1 MAQQLLVKI
10 PIRYA
15 PMVGLPFW
23 QEGKE
28 QQWARHNNTIA
39 IKVDDAKTEQHARA
53 IAATKLIGYGIPYQA
68 AKSLINATD
77 DKGRKVST
85 LIDESDSRFNEVG
98 EGKGK
103 IYLQL
108 ENTDPYEAAS
118 KRAGITADTALPLGQ
133 DRPFSTGVWESL
145 WHGNTEDNIFT
156 RPPVIPTGSG
166 LMLGADVSGYRH
178 DARPTG
184 SEFAVKE
191 GLGAGGAGIL
201 GEPTSVFT
209 SDVGQSMTVDE
220 AVRNL
225 ELDLEEIR
233 SEEARAEADAK
244 AAEELAKRLEAEG
257 KTKAEWEAAREEE
270 RLAREALEEL
280 KREEARIAKEAED
293 AKKRAED
300 PTFYGAGDIREEGAL
315 GTVGGG
321 GGGAWDDTA
330 APPGGLAESVLHPFG
345 LTTTAGGV
353 GSAFNVQPFSQ
364 GGNIGNVRVEDYIA
378 NIQPHEMVSR
388 VEVSE
393 GVFEMELNPLVAQML
408 DIAAVQNGY
417 ISENQ
422 IAQTHKEQAVAVA
435 EFQRDAAIR
444 VAEKRGASEEEVATI
459 QANAN
464 KAIATVQAE
473 AEKAVATT
481 QAGAQEA
488 VATTQAGATTEA
500 AASQAAAQTAAA
512 VAAAQAASP
521 FGYLAQADERD
532 RNLALQD
539 ITSIYGHMNRPEM
552 AQVQASGPFG
562 FVGQAPEAGYTPDQ
576 VEQLM
581 GIIQQQQQAQS
592 LAALRDNPFAAAI
605 YAQQV
610 AGPEGTP
617 VVGPE
622 QALSISGIPLRQS
635 ELQAAASGPY
645 GYMQERIGTGDPFE
659 RIRGLQEVSEILR
672 GGITPEQQLAL
683 AQAPGNPFGLT
694 AQQQI
699 DLQTELAR
707 GGLTPAQR
715 LAEVQASAAPQNMAN
730 YLNFIGDPS
739 AVGFAAQSGML
750 QNIADSPEGNI
761 PASLFGL
768 NTPQSTPQVPVNP
781 TLANLSDLSD
791 EQLGFYQGQQ
801 AAQGITPSQSLRSAA
816 EVTPM
821 GV

>member
-1 MAQQLLVKI
+1 MAAAQKGSEAPQQQLLVKI

-53 IAATKLIGYGIPYQA
+53 IAATKLVGYGIPYQA

-85 LIDESDSRFNEVG
+85 LISESDSRFNEVG

-118 KRAGITADTALPLGQ
+118 KRAGITSDTALPLGQ
-133 DRPFSTGVWESL
+133 NRPFSTGVWESL
-145 WHGNTEDNIFT
+145 WHGNTEDDIHS

-184 SEFAVKE
+184 SEFAVEE

-201 GEPTSVFT
+201 GEPTNVFT
-209 SDVGQSMTVDE
+209 SDVGQSMTVDD
-220 AVRNL
+220 ALKNL

-244 AAEELAKRLEAEG
+244 AAEELARQLEEQG
-257 KTKAEWEAAREEE
+257 KTQAEWEAAREEE
-270 RLAREALEEL
+270 RLAREALAEL
-280 KREEARIAKEAED
+280 KEEEARIAKEAED
-293 AKKRAED
+293 RLLASSAD
-300 PTFYGAGDIREEGAL
+300 AAGNIREEGA
-315 GTVGGG
+315 
-321 GGGAWDDTA
+321 WEDTA

-345 LTTTAGGV
+345 LTTTTGGV

-378 NIQPHEMVSR
+378 NIQPDQMVSR

-408 DIAAVQNGY
+408 DIATVQNGY

-459 QANAN
+459 QANAS
-464 KAIATVQAE
+464 KAIATAQAE

-562 FVGQAPEAGYTPDQ
+562 FVGQTPEAGYTPDQ

-610 AGPEGTP
+610 AGPEGAP

-672 GGITPEQQLAL
+672 GGVTPEQQLAL

-699 DLQTELAR
+699 DLQAELAR

-715 LAEVQASAAPQNMAN
+715 LAEVQASASPQNMAN

-739 AVGFAAQSGML
+739 AVGFASQSGML

-768 NTPQSTPQVPVNP
+768 NTPQSTSQVPVNP

>member
-39 IKVDDAKTEQHARA
+39 IKVDDAKTEQHARG

-108 ENTDPYEAAS
+108 ENTDPYEAAVN
-118 KRAGITADTALPLGQ
+118 RIGGVGNLPLGP
-133 DRPFSTGVWESL
+133 DRPFSKGFFQDSRDDDVFS
-145 WHGNTEDNIFT
+145 
-156 RPPVIPTGSG
+156 RPPLIPTGTFT
-166 LMLGADVSGYRH
+166 MNPLGDDEMRYPETV
-178 DARPTG
+178 
-184 SEFAVKE
+184 E
-191 GLGAGGAGIL
+191 GLGKSYEGTL
-201 GEPTSVFT
+201 GESTTPFT
-209 SDVGQSMTVDE
+209 SDKGQSMTVDE
-220 AVRNL
+220 AVKNL

-233 SEEARAEADAK
+233 SEEAQAEADAK
-244 AAEELAKRLEAEG
+244 AAEELARQLEEQG
-257 KTKAEWEAAREEE
+257 KTQAEWEAAREEE

-300 PTFYGAGDIREEGAL
+300 PNFYAPGDIREEGDP
-315 GTVGGG
+315 GG

-330 APPGGLAESVLHPFG
+330 APPRELAPSVFHPFDSTATAG
-345 LTTTAGGV
+345 AGGV
-353 GSAFNVQPFSQ
+353 GSAFNVHPFSQ

-378 NIQPHEMVSR
+378 NIQPDQMVSR
-388 VEVSE
+388 VEVSP
-393 GVFEMELNPLVAQML
+393 GVFELELNPLVAQML

-459 QANAN
+459 QANAS
-464 KAIATVQAE
+464 KAIATAQAE

-562 FVGQAPEAGYTPDQ
+562 FVGQTPEAGYTPDQ

-672 GGITPEQQLAL
+672 GGVTPEQQLAL

-699 DLQTELAR
+699 DLQAELAR

-715 LAEVQASAAPQNMAN
+715 LAEVQASASPQNMAN

-739 AVGFAAQSGML
+739 AVGFASQSGML

-768 NTPQSTPQVPVNP
+768 NTPQSTSQVPVNP

>member
-1 MAQQLLVKI
+1 MAAAQKGSEAPQQQLLVKI

-23 QEGKE
+23 EKGKE

-133 DRPFSTGVWESL
+133 NRPFSTGVWESL
-145 WHGNTEDNIFT
+145 WHGNTKDNIFT

-184 SEFAVKE
+184 SEFAVEE

-209 SDVGQSMTVDE
+209 SDVGQSMTVDD
-220 AVRNL
+220 ALKNL

-233 SEEARAEADAK
+233 SEEAQAEADAK
-244 AAEELAKRLEAEG
+244 AAEELANQLEQKGLTQE
-257 KTKAEWEAAREEE
+257 EWEAAREEE

-280 KREEARIAKEAED
+280 KREEARIAKEAEARMLASSAD
-293 AKKRAED
+293 A
-300 PTFYGAGDIREEGAL
+300 AGNIMEE
-315 GTVGGG
+315 
-321 GGGAWDDTA
+321 GAWDDTA

-364 GGNIGNVRVEDYIA
+364 GGNIGNRKVEDYIA
-378 NIQPHEMVSR
+378 TLDPNQMVSR

-459 QANAN
+459 QANAS
-464 KAIATVQAE
+464 KAIAAVQAE

-562 FVGQAPEAGYTPDQ
+562 FVGQTPEAGYTPDQ

-672 GGITPEQQLAL
+672 GGVTPEQQLAL

-739 AVGFAAQSGML
+739 AVGFASQSGML

-768 NTPQSTPQVPVNP
+768 NTPQSTSQVPVNP

>member
-1 MAQQLLVKI
+1 MAEEQLPKEQLLVKI

-23 QEGKE
+23 QDEKKA
-28 QQWARHNNTIA
+28 QWDRHNNTIA
-39 IKVDDAKTEQHARA
+39 IKVTGGKGEQRARA
-53 IAATKLIGYGIPYQA
+53 EAASILVGYGIPYQA
-68 AKSLINATD
+68 ARSVINATD
-77 DKGRKVST
+77 DKGRKTSFLLKET
-85 LIDESDSRFNEVG
+85 DSRNNRIG
-98 EGKGK
+98 EGKE
-103 IYLQL
+103 YLQL
-108 ENTDPYEAAS
+108 EDTDPYEAAA
-118 KRAGITADTALPLGQ
+118 KRAGITADTALPLGR
-133 DRPFSTGVWESL
+133 DRPFSTGVIESL

-166 LMLGADVSGYRH
+166 VMLGADVSGYRH
-178 DARPTG
+178 DARDTASP
-184 SEFAVKE
+184 FAAEE
-191 GLGAGGAGIL
+191 GLGIGGAGIV
-201 GEPTSVFT
+201 GGAASPFT
-209 SDVGQSMTVDE
+209 SDVGQTMTVDE

-225 ELDLEEIR
+225 ELDLEEMK
-233 SEEARAEADAK
+233 SEKAQAEADAK

-280 KREEARIAKEAED
+280 KKEEARIEKEAED
-293 AKKRAED
+293 AKKRSED
-300 PTFYGAGDIREEGAL
+300 PTFYGAGDIREG
-315 GTVGGG
+315 GTDS
-321 GGGAWDDTA
+321 GAWDDAA
-330 APPGGLAESVLHPFG
+330 APPGGLAPSVLHPFDA
-345 LTTTAGGV
+345 TATAGGGGA

-364 GGNIGNVRVEDYIA
+364 GGNIGNRRVEDYIA
-378 NIQPHEMVSR
+378 TLDPNQMVSR

-459 QANAN
+459 QANAS
-464 KAIATVQAE
+464 KAIATAQAE

-521 FGYLAQADERD
+521 FGYLAQADDRD

-539 ITSIYGHMNRPEM
+539 ITSIYRQMNRPEL
-552 AQVQASGPFG
+552 AQAQASGPFG
-562 FVGQAPEAGYTPDQ
+562 FVGQAPEAGYTP
-576 VEQLM
+576 EQINQLTSIM
-581 GIIQQQQQAQS
+581 QQQQEAQS

-605 YAQQV
+605 YAQQA

-617 VVGPE
+617 VIGPE
-622 QALSISGIPLRQS
+622 QALSISGIPLRQA

-645 GYMQERIGTGDPFE
+645 GYMQERIGTGNAAE
-659 RIRGLQEVSEILR
+659 RIRALQEVSTMQR
-672 GGITPEQQLAL
+672 GGLTVEEQLAL

-694 AQQQI
+694 
-699 DLQTELAR
+699 
-707 GGLTPAQR
+707 
-715 LAEVQASAAPQNMAN
+715 
-730 YLNFIGDPS
+730 
-739 AVGFAAQSGML
+739 
-750 QNIADSPEGNI
+750 
-761 PASLFGL
+761 
-768 NTPQSTPQVPVNP
+768 ST
-781 TLANLSDLSD
+781 
-791 EQLGFYQGQQ
+791 
-801 AAQGITPSQSLRSAA
+801 
-816 EVTPM
+816 
-821 GV
+821 

>member
-1 MAQQLLVKI
+1 MAAAQKRSKAPQQQLLVKI

-23 QEGKE
+23 EKGKE

-98 EGKGK
+98 KGKGK

-133 DRPFSTGVWESL
+133 NRPFSTGVWESL
-145 WHGNTEDNIFT
+145 WHGNTKDNIFT

-166 LMLGADVSGYRH
+166 MMLGADVSGFRH

-184 SEFAVKE
+184 SEFAVEE
-191 GLGAGGAGIL
+191 GLGTGGAGIL

-209 SDVGQSMTVDE
+209 SDVGQSMTVDD
-220 AVRNL
+220 ALKNL

-233 SEEARAEADAK
+233 SEEAQAEADAK
-244 AAEELAKRLEAEG
+244 AAEELANQLEQKGLTQE
-257 KTKAEWEAAREEE
+257 EWEAAREEE

-280 KREEARIAKEAED
+280 KREEARIAKEAEARMLASSAD
-293 AKKRAED
+293 A
-300 PTFYGAGDIREEGAL
+300 AGNIMEE
-315 GTVGGG
+315 
-321 GGGAWDDTA
+321 GAWDDTA

-364 GGNIGNVRVEDYIA
+364 GGNIGNRKVEDYIA
-378 NIQPHEMVSR
+378 TLDPNQMVSR

-459 QANAN
+459 QANAS
-464 KAIATVQAE
+464 KAIAAVQAE

-500 AASQAAAQTAAA
+500 AASQAAAQTTAA

-562 FVGQAPEAGYTPDQ
+562 FVGQTPEAGYTPDQ

-672 GGITPEQQLAL
+672 GGVTPEQQLAL

-739 AVGFAAQSGML
+739 AVGFASQSGML

-768 NTPQSTPQVPVNP
+768 NTPQSTSQVPVNP

>member
-1 MAQQLLVKI
+1 MAAAQKRSKAPQQQLLVKI

-133 DRPFSTGVWESL
+133 NRPFSTGVWESL
-145 WHGNTEDNIFT
+145 WHGNTKDNIFT

-166 LMLGADVSGYRH
+166 MMLGADVSGFRH

-184 SEFAVKE
+184 SEFAVEE
-191 GLGAGGAGIL
+191 GLGTGGAGIL

-209 SDVGQSMTVDE
+209 SDVGQSMTVDD
-220 AVRNL
+220 ALKNL

-233 SEEARAEADAK
+233 SEEAQAEADAK
-244 AAEELAKRLEAEG
+244 AAEELANQLEQKGLTQE
-257 KTKAEWEAAREEE
+257 EWEAAREEE

-280 KREEARIAKEAED
+280 KREEARIAKEAEARMLASSAD
-293 AKKRAED
+293 A
-300 PTFYGAGDIREEGAL
+300 AGNIMEE
-315 GTVGGG
+315 
-321 GGGAWDDTA
+321 GAWDDTA

-364 GGNIGNVRVEDYIA
+364 GGNIGNRKVEDYIA
-378 NIQPHEMVSR
+378 TLDPNQMVSR

-459 QANAN
+459 QANAS
-464 KAIATVQAE
+464 KAIAAVQAE

-488 VATTQAGATTEA
+488 VATTQADATTEA

-562 FVGQAPEAGYTPDQ
+562 FVGQTPEAGYTPDQ

-672 GGITPEQQLAL
+672 GGVTPEQQLAL

-739 AVGFAAQSGML
+739 AVGFASQSGML

-768 NTPQSTPQVPVNP
+768 NTPQSTSQVPVNP

>member
-1 MAQQLLVKI
+1 MAAAQKRSKAPQQQLLVKI

-133 DRPFSTGVWESL
+133 NRPFSTGVWESL
-145 WHGNTEDNIFT
+145 WHGNTKDNIFT

-184 SEFAVKE
+184 SEFAVEE

-209 SDVGQSMTVDE
+209 SDVGQSMTVDD
-220 AVRNL
+220 ALKNL

-233 SEEARAEADAK
+233 SEEAQAEADAK
-244 AAEELAKRLEAEG
+244 AAEELANQLEQKGLTQE
-257 KTKAEWEAAREEE
+257 EWEAAREEE

-280 KREEARIAKEAED
+280 KREEARIAKEAEARMLASSAD
-293 AKKRAED
+293 A
-300 PTFYGAGDIREEGAL
+300 AGNIMEE
-315 GTVGGG
+315 
-321 GGGAWDDTA
+321 GAWDDTA

-364 GGNIGNVRVEDYIA
+364 GGNIGNRKVEDYIA
-378 NIQPHEMVSR
+378 TLDPNQMVSR

-459 QANAN
+459 QANAS
-464 KAIATVQAE
+464 KAIAAVQAE

-562 FVGQAPEAGYTPDQ
+562 FVGQTPEAGYTPDQ

-672 GGITPEQQLAL
+672 GGVTPEQQLAL

-739 AVGFAAQSGML
+739 AVGFASQSGML

-768 NTPQSTPQVPVNP
+768 NTPQSTSQVPVNP

>member
-1 MAQQLLVKI
+1 MAAAQKRSKAPQQQLLVKI

-133 DRPFSTGVWESL
+133 NRPFSTGVWESL
-145 WHGNTEDNIFT
+145 WHGNTKDNIFT

-184 SEFAVKE
+184 SEFAVEE
-191 GLGAGGAGIL
+191 GLGTGGAGIL

-209 SDVGQSMTVDE
+209 SDVGQSMTVDD
-220 AVRNL
+220 ALKNL

-233 SEEARAEADAK
+233 SEEAQAEADAK
-244 AAEELAKRLEAEG
+244 AAEELANQLEQKGLTQE
-257 KTKAEWEAAREEE
+257 EWEAAREEE

-280 KREEARIAKEAED
+280 KREEARIAKEAEARMLASSAD
-293 AKKRAED
+293 A
-300 PTFYGAGDIREEGAL
+300 AGNIMEE
-315 GTVGGG
+315 
-321 GGGAWDDTA
+321 GAWDDTA

-364 GGNIGNVRVEDYIA
+364 GGNIGNRKVEDYIA
-378 NIQPHEMVSR
+378 TLDPNQMVSR

-459 QANAN
+459 QANAS
-464 KAIATVQAE
+464 KAIAAVQAE

-562 FVGQAPEAGYTPDQ
+562 FVGQTPEAGYTPDQ

-672 GGITPEQQLAL
+672 GGVTPEQQLAL

-739 AVGFAAQSGML
+739 AVGFASQSGML

-768 NTPQSTPQVPVNP
+768 NTPQSTSQVPVNP

>member
-1 MAQQLLVKI
+1 MAAAQKRSKAPQQQLLVKI

-23 QEGKE
+23 EKGKE

-39 IKVDDAKTEQHARA
+39 IKVDDAKTEQHARG
-53 IAATKLIGYGIPYQA
+53 IAATKLVGYGIPYQA

-133 DRPFSTGVWESL
+133 NRPFSTGVWESL
-145 WHGNTEDNIFT
+145 WHGNTKDNIFT

-184 SEFAVKE
+184 SEFAVEE
-191 GLGAGGAGIL
+191 GLGTGGAGIL

-209 SDVGQSMTVDE
+209 SDVGQSMTVDD
-220 AVRNL
+220 ALKNL

-233 SEEARAEADAK
+233 SEEAQAEADAK
-244 AAEELAKRLEAEG
+244 AAEELANQLEQKGLTQE
-257 KTKAEWEAAREEE
+257 EWEAAREEE

-280 KREEARIAKEAED
+280 KREEARIAKEAEARMLASSAD
-293 AKKRAED
+293 A
-300 PTFYGAGDIREEGAL
+300 AGNIMEE
-315 GTVGGG
+315 
-321 GGGAWDDTA
+321 GAWDDTA

-364 GGNIGNVRVEDYIA
+364 GGNIGNRKVEDYIA
-378 NIQPHEMVSR
+378 TLDPNQMVSR

-459 QANAN
+459 QANAS
-464 KAIATVQAE
+464 KAIAAVQAE

-562 FVGQAPEAGYTPDQ
+562 FVGQTPEAGYTPDQ

-672 GGITPEQQLAL
+672 GGVTPEQQLAL

-739 AVGFAAQSGML
+739 AVGFASQSGML

-768 NTPQSTPQVPVNP
+768 NTPQSTSQVPVNP

>member
-1 MAQQLLVKI
+1 MAAAQKRSKAPQQQLLVKI

-98 EGKGK
+98 KGKGK

-133 DRPFSTGVWESL
+133 NRPFSTGVWESL
-145 WHGNTEDNIFT
+145 WHGNTKDNIFT

-166 LMLGADVSGYRH
+166 MMLGADVSGFRH

-184 SEFAVKE
+184 SEFAVEE
-191 GLGAGGAGIL
+191 GLGTGGAGIL

-209 SDVGQSMTVDE
+209 SDVGQSMTVDD
-220 AVRNL
+220 ALKNL

-233 SEEARAEADAK
+233 SEEAQAEADAK
-244 AAEELAKRLEAEG
+244 AAEELANQLEQKGLTQE
-257 KTKAEWEAAREEE
+257 EWEAAREEE

-280 KREEARIAKEAED
+280 KREEARIAKEAEARMLASSAD
-293 AKKRAED
+293 A
-300 PTFYGAGDIREEGAL
+300 AGNIMEE
-315 GTVGGG
+315 
-321 GGGAWDDTA
+321 GAWDDTA

-364 GGNIGNVRVEDYIA
+364 GGNIGNRKVEDYIA
-378 NIQPHEMVSR
+378 TLDPNQMVSR

-459 QANAN
+459 QANAS
-464 KAIATVQAE
+464 KAIAAVQAE

-562 FVGQAPEAGYTPDQ
+562 FVGQTPEAGYTPDQ

-672 GGITPEQQLAL
+672 GGVTPEQQLAL

-739 AVGFAAQSGML
+739 AVGFASQSGML

-768 NTPQSTPQVPVNP
+768 NTPQSTSQVPVNP

>member
-1 MAQQLLVKI
+1 MAAAQKRSKAPQQQLLVKI

-23 QEGKE
+23 EKGKE

-39 IKVDDAKTEQHARA
+39 IKVDDAKTEQHARG
-53 IAATKLIGYGIPYQA
+53 IAATKLVGYGIPYQA

-133 DRPFSTGVWESL
+133 NRPFSTGVWESL

-184 SEFAVKE
+184 SEFAVEE
-191 GLGAGGAGIL
+191 GLGTGGAGIL

-209 SDVGQSMTVDE
+209 SDVGQSMTVDD
-220 AVRNL
+220 ALKNL

-233 SEEARAEADAK
+233 SEEAQAEADAK
-244 AAEELAKRLEAEG
+244 AAEELANQLEQKGLTQE
-257 KTKAEWEAAREEE
+257 EWEAAREEE

-280 KREEARIAKEAED
+280 KREEARIAKEAEARMLASSAD
-293 AKKRAED
+293 A
-300 PTFYGAGDIREEGAL
+300 AGNIMEE
-315 GTVGGG
+315 
-321 GGGAWDDTA
+321 GAWDDTA

-364 GGNIGNVRVEDYIA
+364 GGNIGNRKVEDYIA
-378 NIQPHEMVSR
+378 TLDPNQMVSR

-459 QANAN
+459 QANAS
-464 KAIATVQAE
+464 KAIAAVQAE

-562 FVGQAPEAGYTPDQ
+562 FVGQTPEAGYTPDQ

-672 GGITPEQQLAL
+672 GGVTPEQQLAL

-739 AVGFAAQSGML
+739 AVGFASQSGML

-768 NTPQSTPQVPVNP
+768 NTPQSTSQVPVNP

>member
-1 MAQQLLVKI
+1 MAAAQKGSEAPQQQLLVKI

-133 DRPFSTGVWESL
+133 NRPFSTGVWESL
-145 WHGNTEDNIFT
+145 WHGNTKDNIFT

-166 LMLGADVSGYRH
+166 MMLGADVSGFRH

-184 SEFAVKE
+184 SEFAVEE
-191 GLGAGGAGIL
+191 GLGTGGAGIL

-209 SDVGQSMTVDE
+209 SDVGQSMTVDD
-220 AVRNL
+220 ALKNL

-233 SEEARAEADAK
+233 SEEAQAEADAK
-244 AAEELAKRLEAEG
+244 AAEELANQLEQKGLTQE
-257 KTKAEWEAAREEE
+257 EWEAAREEE

-280 KREEARIAKEAED
+280 KREEARIAKEAEARMLASSAD
-293 AKKRAED
+293 A
-300 PTFYGAGDIREEGAL
+300 AGNIMEE
-315 GTVGGG
+315 
-321 GGGAWDDTA
+321 GAWDDTA

-364 GGNIGNVRVEDYIA
+364 GGNIGNRKVEDYIA
-378 NIQPHEMVSR
+378 TLDPNQMVSR

-459 QANAN
+459 QANAS
-464 KAIATVQAE
+464 KAIAAVQAE

-562 FVGQAPEAGYTPDQ
+562 FVGQTPEAGYTPDQ

-672 GGITPEQQLAL
+672 GGVTPEQQLAL

-739 AVGFAAQSGML
+739 AVGFASQSGML

-768 NTPQSTPQVPVNP
+768 NTPQSTSQVPVNP

>member
-1 MAQQLLVKI
+1 MAAAQKRSKAPQQQLLVKI

-133 DRPFSTGVWESL
+133 NRPFSTGVWESL
-145 WHGNTEDNIFT
+145 WHGNTKDNIFT

-184 SEFAVKE
+184 SEFAVEE

-209 SDVGQSMTVDE
+209 SDVGQSMTVDD
-220 AVRNL
+220 ALKNL

-233 SEEARAEADAK
+233 SEEAQAEADAK
-244 AAEELAKRLEAEG
+244 AAEELANQLEQKGLTQE
-257 KTKAEWEAAREEE
+257 EWEAAREEE

-280 KREEARIAKEAED
+280 KREEARIAKEAEARMLASSAD
-293 AKKRAED
+293 A
-300 PTFYGAGDIREEGAL
+300 AGNIMEE
-315 GTVGGG
+315 
-321 GGGAWDDTA
+321 GAWDDTA

-364 GGNIGNVRVEDYIA
+364 GGNIGNRRVEDYIA
-378 NIQPHEMVSR
+378 TLDPNQMVSR

-459 QANAN
+459 QANAS
-464 KAIATVQAE
+464 KAIAAVQAE

-562 FVGQAPEAGYTPDQ
+562 FVGQTPEAGYTPDQ

-672 GGITPEQQLAL
+672 GGVTPEQQLAL

-739 AVGFAAQSGML
+739 AVGFASQSGML

-768 NTPQSTPQVPVNP
+768 NTPQSTSQVPVNP

>member
-1 MAQQLLVKI
+1 MAAAQKRSKAPQQQLLVKI

-133 DRPFSTGVWESL
+133 NRPFSTGVWESL
-145 WHGNTEDNIFT
+145 WHGNTKDNIFT

-166 LMLGADVSGYRH
+166 MMLGADVSGFRH

-184 SEFAVKE
+184 SEFAVEE
-191 GLGAGGAGIL
+191 GLGTGGAGIL

-209 SDVGQSMTVDE
+209 SDVGQSMTVDD
-220 AVRNL
+220 ALKNL

-233 SEEARAEADAK
+233 SEEAQAEADAK
-244 AAEELAKRLEAEG
+244 AAEELANQLEQKGLTQE
-257 KTKAEWEAAREEE
+257 EWEAAREEE

-280 KREEARIAKEAED
+280 KREEARIAKEAEARMLASSAD
-293 AKKRAED
+293 A
-300 PTFYGAGDIREEGAL
+300 AGNIMEE
-315 GTVGGG
+315 
-321 GGGAWDDTA
+321 GAWDDTA

-364 GGNIGNVRVEDYIA
+364 GGNIGNRKVEDYIA
-378 NIQPHEMVSR
+378 TLDPNQMVSR

-459 QANAN
+459 QANAS
-464 KAIATVQAE
+464 KAIAAVQAE

-562 FVGQAPEAGYTPDQ
+562 FVGQTPEAGYTPDQ

-672 GGITPEQQLAL
+672 GGVTPEQQLAL

-739 AVGFAAQSGML
+739 AVGFASQSGML

-768 NTPQSTPQVPVNP
+768 NTPQSTSQVPVNP